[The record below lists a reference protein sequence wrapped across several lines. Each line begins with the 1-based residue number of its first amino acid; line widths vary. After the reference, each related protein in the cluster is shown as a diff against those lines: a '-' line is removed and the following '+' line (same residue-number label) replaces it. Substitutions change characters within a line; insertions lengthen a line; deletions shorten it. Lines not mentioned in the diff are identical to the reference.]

1 MLESK
6 GGTIATR
13 ILVVLFVIAVPLFL
27 VTNSVTW
34 AVNEQR
40 LYHYGFDKYDI
51 SKMTGIEDEG
61 LVAAAREIRAYF
73 NSTSEPIDIRA
84 EIYGEERALFNQ
96 REVLHMRDVKHLIWG
111 VYVVDLVTAV
121 YILGF
126 VGVGFFI
133 YRRPFTAK
141 LMGYLVWGG
150 SLTLAFVVAVG
161 LAALVGFDSLFLLFH
176 QLSFSNDFWKLDPSR
191 DYLVMMFPQ
200 GFWFDATL
208 FVALVTVGQAAVLS
222 GIAGSYLALQRRHLR
237 RKPSSTSQDV
247 LPMQPPSEAA
257 EV

>member
-1 MLESK
+1 
-6 GGTIATR
+6 
-13 ILVVLFVIAVPLFL
+13 
-27 VTNSVTW
+27 
-34 AVNEQR
+34 
-40 LYHYGFDKYDI
+40 
-51 SKMTGIEDEG
+51 
-61 LVAAAREIRAYF
+61 
-73 NSTSEPIDIRA
+73 
-84 EIYGEERALFNQ
+84 FNQ

-111 VYVVDLVTAV
+111 VYVVSLATAV

-133 YRRPFTAK
+133 YRRLFTAK
-141 LMGYLVWGG
+141 LMGYLLWGG

-208 FVALVTVGQAAVLS
+208 FVALVTVGQAVVLS
-222 GIAGSYLALQRRHLR
+222 GIAGSYMALQRR
-237 RKPSSTSQDV
+237 KPSAASQDV

>member
-1 MLESK
+1 MLGNKS
-6 GGTIATR
+6 GTIATR

-40 LYHYGFDKYDI
+40 LYRYGFDKYDI
-51 SKMTGIEDEG
+51 SRVTGIADEG
-61 LVAAAREIRAYF
+61 LTVAAREIRAYF
-73 NSTSEPIDIRA
+73 NSTDEPIDIRA
-84 EIYGEERALFNQ
+84 EIYGEERALFNH

-111 VYVVDLVTAV
+111 VYVVALVTAV

-133 YRRPFTAK
+133 HRRPFTAK
-141 LMGYLVWGG
+141 LMRYLIRGG
-150 SLTLAFVVAVG
+150 ALTLAFVLAVG
-161 LAALVGFDSLFLLFH
+161 LVALVGFDSLFLLFH

-200 GFWFDATL
+200 RFWFDATL
-208 FVALVTVGQAAVLS
+208 FVALVTVGQAVVLS
-222 GIAGSYLALQRRHLR
+222 GVAGCYLAFQRWHLR
-237 RKPSSTSQDV
+237 RKPSAVSGDASP
-247 LPMQPPSEAA
+247 LRPPSKAA

>member
-1 MLESK
+1 M
-6 GGTIATR
+6 
-13 ILVVLFVIAVPLFL
+13 VVLFVMAVPLFL

-34 AVNEQR
+34 AINEQR
-40 LYHYGFDKYDI
+40 LYHYGFNKYDI
-51 SKMTGIEDEG
+51 SRVTGIDNEG
-61 LVAAAREIRAYF
+61 LVVAAREIRAYF

-111 VYVVDLVTAV
+111 VYGVSLATAV

-133 YRRPFTAK
+133 YRRLFTAK
-141 LMGYLVWGG
+141 LMGYLLWGG

-208 FVALVTVGQAAVLS
+208 FVALVTVGQAVVLS
-222 GIAGSYLALQRRHLR
+222 GIAGSYMALQRR
-237 RKPSSTSQDV
+237 KPSATSQDV

>member
-1 MLESK
+1 MVGNK
-6 GGTIATR
+6 GGTIAIR
-13 ILVVLFVIAVPLFL
+13 MLAVLFVIAVPLFL
-27 VTNSVTW
+27 VANSVTW
-34 AVNEQR
+34 AVNEPR

-51 SKMTGIEDEG
+51 SRVTGIDDEG

-73 NSTSEPIDIRA
+73 NSASEPIDIRA

-111 VYVVDLVTAV
+111 VYVVDLVTAI

-133 YRRPFTAK
+133 YRRLFTAYFMRC
-141 LMGYLVWGG
+141 LLWGG
-150 SLTLAFVVAVG
+150 VLTLTFVVGVG

-208 FVALVTVGQAAVLS
+208 FVALVTVGQAVVLS
-222 GIAGSYLALQRRHLR
+222 GIAGCYLAFQRWLIY
-237 RKPSSTSQDV
+237 RKPSAASSDAS
-247 LPMQPPSEAA
+247 PSGSPSEATEA
-257 EV
+257 

>member
-1 MLESK
+1 M
-6 GGTIATR
+6 
-13 ILVVLFVIAVPLFL
+13 LFVIAVPLFL

-34 AVNEQR
+34 AVNEKR

-51 SKMTGIEDEG
+51 SRVTGIEDEG
-61 LVAAAREIRAYF
+61 LVVAAREIRAYF

-111 VYVVDLVTAV
+111 VYVIDLVTAI

-126 VGVGFFI
+126 AGAGFFI
-133 YRRPFTAK
+133 YRRLFTAK
-141 LMGYLVWGG
+141 LMGYLLWGG
-150 SLTLAFVVAVG
+150 SLTLAFVVGVG

-222 GIAGSYLALQRRHLR
+222 GIGGCYLAFQRWQTY
-237 RKPSSTSQDV
+237 RKPSAASRDAS
-247 LPMQPPSEAA
+247 PSGAA